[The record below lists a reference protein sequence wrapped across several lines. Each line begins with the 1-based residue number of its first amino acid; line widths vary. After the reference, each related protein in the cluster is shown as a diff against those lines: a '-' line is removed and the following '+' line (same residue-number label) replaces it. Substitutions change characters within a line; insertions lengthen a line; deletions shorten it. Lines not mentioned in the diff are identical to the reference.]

1 MPKVDYNQIARFE
14 AASELLTVFM
24 GMCIDLEN
32 EFPEYAEIIEEKRH
46 GARAIKQKLRT
57 KNDKMVK
64 EVVDT
69 YGPVVREYYKNL
81 KNYKPTQLFLNLSK
95 A

>member
-46 GARAIKQKLRT
+46 GARAIRQKLRT
-57 KNDKMVK
+57 KNDKMAK